1 MERDP
6 GASSRNGGNEE
17 RIGHAEFG
25 SLVQEEVAGESGLLP
40 HQLIGSFK
48 AGDEIRG
55 ERTVEAGRSCR
66 GPSGPIG

>member
-6 GASSRNGGNEE
+6 GASSRNGGNET

-25 SLVQEEVAGESGLLP
+25 SLVQEEVAGESGLLS